1 MSIVFIA
8 LLIVSVFSLPE
19 SKREVEQ
26 SGGCSICQLVV
37 TYVEE
42 YIGQNQTEQE
52 IIQNLDNLC
61 NQLPMFQS
69 MCVSIVASYAPKII
83 EWILK
88 NENPQA
94 FCSSVGLCSARSQMK
109 PRKMLMKDHIIR
121 PSKTNKRAEAQ
132 SGSCSVCQL
141 VVTYVEEFIKTNQTE
156 QEIIDNLDGLCSQLP
171 IFQDQC
177 VAIVGQYAPELIQW
191 VLDSQNPQAFCANVG
206 LCGTRG
212 LLNNIERNGDEEHH
226 RKWKSHQH
234 KSHKHK
240 SHKADDEEEHQRK
253 WKSHKHKSHK
263 HKSHHKGGVKMED
276 KMNEDQATIQDTM
289 MVVDEIV
296 EQTKAIVTSKMMIK
310 KGGFKK
316 HPSFRYTNSNSTC
329 SLCQE
334 LVAFVQELIARD
346 NTIKQIIEEIRA
358 VCYQIPPPDQQ
369 LCLDAVN
376 QEIDAL
382 IQWIQDGKHPLEFC
396 TYINVC

>member
-8 LLIVSVFSLPE
+8 LLIVSVFSRPE

-109 PRKMLMKDHIIR
+109 PRKMLMQDRVR

-191 VLDSQNPQAFCANVG
+191 VLDNQNPQAFCANVG

-212 LLNNIERNGDEEHH
+212 LLNNKFERNGDEEHH

-240 SHKADDEEEHQRK
+240 T
-253 WKSHKHKSHK
+253 HKHKSHK
-263 HKSHHKGGVKMED
+263 HKSHKGGVKMED
-276 KMNEDQATIQDTM
+276 KINEDQATIQDTV
-289 MVVDEIV
+289 MVANEIV
-296 EQTKAIVTSKMMIK
+296 EQTKAIIKSKMIK

-369 LCLDAVN
+369 MCLDAVN